1 VYEVINSNLSDFGL
15 KRIGDVISRANL
27 LKGTVSEKEHDL
39 QSAFDV
45 GVQMATTTGW
55 G

>member
-1 VYEVINSNLSDFGL
+1 
-15 KRIGDVISRANL
+15 VISRANL

-45 GVQMATTTGW
+45 GVLMATTTGW